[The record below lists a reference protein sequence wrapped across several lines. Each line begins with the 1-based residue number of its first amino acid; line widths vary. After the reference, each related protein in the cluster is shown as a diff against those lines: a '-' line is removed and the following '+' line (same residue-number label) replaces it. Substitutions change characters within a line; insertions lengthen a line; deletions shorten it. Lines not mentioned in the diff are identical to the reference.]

1 MEEVTAFESG
11 RQEGFVQHLAN
22 LYVSP
27 GTAFVSIVGQR
38 SFWAPLVGLLVLN
51 IAFTAVWL
59 QKVDRREFM
68 KARIEESPRADQIP
82 PGQME
87 QIVETQARFLPL
99 WGWGGAVLGAAIM
112 VFGLAG
118 LFLFVYRFFYEG
130 ELGFGQSAA
139 VVAWS
144 FLAVALVQTPL
155 MLLTLFLKGD
165 WTVPP
170 QNALEANLGM
180 LLDRETTAKPLHALA
195 SSLDLFSFWTMFLLS
210 SGYAVAT
217 RRPTASAA
225 WGVVTLWAIYVLIKM
240 GFSMLF

>member
-1 MEEVTAFESG
+1 MEEVTALESG
-11 RQEGFVQHLAN
+11 RQEGFFHHLAN

-27 GTAFVSIVGQR
+27 GTEFVSILRQR
-38 SFWAPLVGLLVLN
+38 SFWAPLVALVVLN

-68 KARIEESPRADQIP
+68 RARIEESPRADQIP

-87 QIVETQARFLPL
+87 QIVETQAGFLHL
-99 WGWGGAVLGAAIM
+99 WGWGGALLAAPVI

-130 ELGFGQSAA
+130 QLTFGHSAA
-139 VVAWS
+139 VVGWS
-144 FLAVALVQTPL
+144 FFAVGLVQTPL

-165 WTVPP
+165 WTIPP

-210 SGYAVAT
+210 AGYAVAT

-225 WGVVTLWAIYVLIKM
+225 WGVVTMWGLYVLAKM
-240 GFSMLF
+240 GFSLLF